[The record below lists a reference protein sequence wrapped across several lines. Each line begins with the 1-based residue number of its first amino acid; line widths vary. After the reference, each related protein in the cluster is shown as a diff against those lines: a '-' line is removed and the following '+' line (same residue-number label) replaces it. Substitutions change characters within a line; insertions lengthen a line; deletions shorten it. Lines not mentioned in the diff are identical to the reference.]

1 MDSLARTILR
11 ELGNARSLTALQLA
25 ARLEV
30 QHWADL
36 STALSTLVAGGYVSV
51 IGPVGRAETTYR
63 IHERGK
69 AALREHE

>member
-36 STALSTLVAGGYVSV
+36 STALGKLVSSGYLSV
-51 IGPVGRAETTYR
+51 TGPLGRAETTYR
-63 IHERGK
+63 IHERGR
-69 AALREHE
+69 AALSG